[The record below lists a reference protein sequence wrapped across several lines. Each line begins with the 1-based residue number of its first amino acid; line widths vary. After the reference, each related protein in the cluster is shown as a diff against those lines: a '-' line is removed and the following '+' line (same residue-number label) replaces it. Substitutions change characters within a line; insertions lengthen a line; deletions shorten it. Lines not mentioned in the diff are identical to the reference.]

1 MGNMKILK
9 SVLLVFVL
17 CAFVAC
23 STTAGKS
30 RSPEGGTSDDLPTDQ
45 QDPTASAIPAGKKA
59 EKAQLEA
66 SGVGCED
73 DELSEDGNENI
84 AGFSLADEDP
94 LEETGDKAA
103 QRTLDEALEFCQTAQ
118 DFWSKG
124 DFENAIASLDQAY
137 ALILQTD
144 TGEQPKLIQQKED
157 IRFMISKRMLEI
169 YASQSTVVNGNH
181 EAIPMDMNS
190 HVEKEIKSFQGVER
204 DFFLEAYKRS
214 GKYRGQIVTAL
225 KEAGLP
231 EELSWLPLIE
241 SGFKVK
247 ALSTARALGM
257 WQFIPS
263 TGYKFGLQRNEWV
276 DERMDVA
283 KSTLAAIAYMQE
295 LHQLFGDWSTVLAAY
310 NCGEF
315 RVLSVIRNQNINY
328 LDNFWDLFQRLPWET
343 ARYVPRFLAVL
354 HIIKNPAQFG
364 FDLGEPDRPLEYE
377 TVTIAKQMELKDIA
391 KALSVCAEDLEKL
404 NAELRQQVTLPA
416 EYELKVPTGK
426 GPQLLASIE
435 DIPVYAP
442 PRNSY
447 EYHQV
452 RPGQT
457 LSQLA
462 RKYGTSVQAIMQANG
477 LKTQNHISVGRQ
489 LKIPVRGVSSRPIA
503 LAPRPAA
510 SGTTATAVHHRV
522 RRGDSLWL
530 VARAYKT
537 TTQEIMRLNNLK
549 ATKLHIGQTLV
560 VRQGVGEEKT
570 QEKTKAY
577 RVKLGDSAYQIA
589 TAHEM
594 KLERFLRLNQLTPR
608 SRIYPGQMLLVD
620 AAK

>member
-1 MGNMKILK
+1 LGNMKLLN
-9 SVLLVFVL
+9 SALLVFVL
-17 CAFVAC
+17 CVFVAC
-23 STTAGKS
+23 STMGGKNGE
-30 RSPEGGTSDDLPTDQ
+30 PEGGPSDDLPTDQ
-45 QDPTASAIPAGKKA
+45 QDPTASTIPAWKKA
-59 EKAQLEA
+59 REAQTEA

-73 DELSEDGNENI
+73 DEVSEDGDENL
-84 AGFSLADEDP
+84 AGSSFPDEDP
-94 LEETGDKAA
+94 SEQTDERAA

-137 ALILQTD
+137 ALILQAD

-190 HVEKEIKSFQGVER
+190 HVEKEIKSFQGIER

-214 GKYRGQIVTAL
+214 GKYRGHIVTAL
-225 KEAGLP
+225 KEAGMP

-263 TGYKFGLQRNEWV
+263 TGYKFGLQRNEWI

-283 KSTLAAIAYMQE
+283 KSTQAAIAYMQE

-315 RVLSVIRNQNINY
+315 RVLSVIRKQNINY

-354 HIIKNPAQFG
+354 HIIKDPAKFG
-364 FDLGEPDRPLEYE
+364 FDLAEPDPPLEYE

-404 NAELRQQVTLPA
+404 NAELRQQVTVPE
-416 EYELKVPTGK
+416 EYELKVPNGK
-426 GPQLLASIE
+426 GPQLLASLE

-442 PRNSY
+442 PRKSY
-447 EYHQV
+447 EYHRV

-477 LKTQNHISVGRQ
+477 LKSQNRISVGRQ
-489 LKIPVRGVSSRPIA
+489 LKIPVRGTSRPVA
-503 LAPRPAA
+503 LAPRPAR
-510 SGTTATAVHHRV
+510 SDTTPTAVHHRV

-530 VARAYKT
+530 VARAYNT
-537 TTQEIMRLNNLK
+537 TTQEIMRMNNLK
-549 ATKLHIGQTLV
+549 TTRLHVGQTLI
-560 VRQGVGEEKT
+560 VRQGVAEEKI

-577 RVKLGDSAYQIA
+577 RVKTGDSPYQIA

-608 SRIYPGQMLLVD
+608 SRIYPGQKLLVD